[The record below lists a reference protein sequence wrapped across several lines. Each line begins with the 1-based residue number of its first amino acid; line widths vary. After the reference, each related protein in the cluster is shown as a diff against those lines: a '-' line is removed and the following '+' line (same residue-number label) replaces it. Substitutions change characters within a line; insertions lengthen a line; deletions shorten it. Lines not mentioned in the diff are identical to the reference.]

1 MKGLETYFAN
11 EKKEKQDQQ
20 QSSQSK
26 PKKLQ
31 SDMAAIKKAKP
42 IERGEDNH
50 DDLDEEEGV
59 VWPNDEEQ
67 SSASGIET
75 QAATVT
81 H

>member
-11 EKKEKQDQQ
+11 DKKEKQDQQ

-31 SDMAAIKKAKP
+31 SDMGAIKKAKP

-50 DDLDEEEGV
+50 ED
-59 VWPNDEEQ
+59 
-67 SSASGIET
+67 
-75 QAATVT
+75 
-81 H
+81 